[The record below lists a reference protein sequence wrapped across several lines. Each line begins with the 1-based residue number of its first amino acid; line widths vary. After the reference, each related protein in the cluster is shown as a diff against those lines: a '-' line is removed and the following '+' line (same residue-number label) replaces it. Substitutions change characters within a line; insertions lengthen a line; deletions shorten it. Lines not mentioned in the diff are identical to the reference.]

1 MDVLSQHAYLIRV
14 KHLLH
19 NSHTFVALTLVD
31 VHSGNEI
38 LLSEGNLP
46 LVVGEL
52 IKQLGLAV
60 SPSAAAL
67 TQTPMRHRFSR
78 RTRNCRCA
86 GAISSRLYIDES
98 G

>member
-31 VHSGNEI
+31 VHSGDEI
-38 LLSEGNLP
+38 LLSESNLP
-46 LVVGEL
+46 LIVDEL

-60 SPSAAAL
+60 PSSAAPPAHAL
-67 TQTPMRHRFSR
+67 LGHRFR
-78 RTRNCRCA
+78 LRTRKYRCA
-86 GAISSRLYIDES
+86 GVMPGRSYIDKS

>member
-19 NSHTFVALTLVD
+19 DSHTFVALTLVD
-31 VHSGNEI
+31 VHSGAEI
-38 LLSEGNLP
+38 LLSESNLP
-46 LVVGEL
+46 LIVSEL

-60 SPSAAAL
+60 PSSTATPAQAL
-67 TQTPMRHRFSR
+67 RGHRSKL
-78 RTRNCRCA
+78 RTHSYRCA
-86 GAISSRLYIDES
+86 GALPRHLYIDKS